1 MYHVIKIKTDE
12 ETKQV
17 LCQLLDSIGIVP
29 PEFNENNMARL
40 HIDDE
45 AMYKYAKMAKMGA
58 PLVKKGVRKNE
69 NILNLFGLEVKHK

>member
-1 MYHVIKIKTDE
+1 MYHVLKIKTDE
-12 ETKQV
+12 ETKKV
-17 LCQLLDSIGIVP
+17 LCQLLDSIGIEP

-58 PLVKKGVRKNE
+58 PLVRKGVKKNE
-69 NILNLFGLEVKHK
+69 KILNLFGLEVKQ